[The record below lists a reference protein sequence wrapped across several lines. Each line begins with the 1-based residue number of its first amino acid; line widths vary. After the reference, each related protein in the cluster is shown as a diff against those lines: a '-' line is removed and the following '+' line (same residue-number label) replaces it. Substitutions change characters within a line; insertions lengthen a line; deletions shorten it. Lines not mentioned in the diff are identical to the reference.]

1 MLIVSPSHLKNR
13 DVEKKKKAFRQFLTH
28 FVITSLLHISIQPSF
43 LALTDT

>member
-13 DVEKKKKAFRQFLTH
+13 DVEKKKAFRQFLTH